1 MINNNPSM
9 ASEQMSKEPRKRYPT
24 DLTDAQWALVAALLA
39 PVKPGRPGAFQST
52 VDRRE
57 IINAI
62 LYRLKT
68 GCQWEMLPHDLLPP
82 STVHEYFQRWEQDG
96 TWQRIL
102 DSLRQQVRVQA
113 GRAPSPS
120 LGVIDS
126 QSVPS
131 TAVGGAERGYD
142 GGKKIKGRKRHI
154 VTDSM
159 GLLLAVFVTSA
170 RVDDGRAAPKV
181 VNRAT
186 AVDFPRLQLIL
197 GDNKYHNHEF
207 RASFF
212 ANGRA
217 IRLQIALRPE
227 GAKGFVV
234 IKQRWVVERTFAW
247 LGNYRCLNREYE
259 KTTEASETNVKIAMI
274 HILLRRL
281 QPRKPP
287 DEIAEQLAASEML
300 KVA

>member
-1 MINNNPSM
+1 
-9 ASEQMSKEPRKRYPT
+9 MSKELRKRYPT
-24 DLTDAQWALVAALLA
+24 DLTDAQWALVEPLL
-39 PVKPGRPGAFQST
+39 PPITPGRPGTFQST

-57 IINAI
+57 LINAI

-82 STVHEYFQRWEQDG
+82 STVHEYSQRWEQGG

-102 DSLRQQVRVQA
+102 DCLRQQARVQA

-131 TAVGGAERGYD
+131 TAAGGEERGYD
-142 GGKKIKGRKRHI
+142 GGKKVKGRKRHI
-154 VTDSM
+154 LTDGM
-159 GLLLAVFVTSA
+159 GFLLAVFVTAA
-170 RVDDGRAAPKV
+170 RVDDGRAAPEV

-186 AVDFPRLQLIL
+186 ATDLPRLQLIL

-207 RASFF
+207 RTSFF

-217 IRLQIALRPE
+217 IRLQIAVRPE
-227 GAKGFVV
+227 GSKGFVV

-259 KTTEASETNVKIAMI
+259 KTTQASETNVKIAMI

-281 QPRKPP
+281 QPRKSP
-287 DEIAEQLAASEML
+287 DELAEQLTTSEVANAA
-300 KVA
+300 

>member
-1 MINNNPSM
+1 VINNKPSP

-24 DLTDAQWALVAALLA
+24 DLTDAQWALVELLL
-39 PVKPGRPGAFQST
+39 PQIKPGRPGTFQST

-82 STVHEYFQRWEQDG
+82 STVHEYSQQWEQDG

-131 TAVGGAERGYD
+131 TAVGGEERGYD

-154 VTDSM
+154 MTDSM
-159 GLLLAVFVTSA
+159 GLLLVVLVTAA
-170 RVDDGRAAPKV
+170 RVDDGRAAAKV
-181 VNRAT
+181 VSGASAT
-186 AVDFPRLQLIL
+186 DFPRLQLIL

-207 RASFF
+207 RAALF
-212 ANGRA
+212 ASGRA
-217 IRLQIALRPE
+217 LRLQIALRPE

-281 QPRKPP
+281 APRKPP
-287 DEIAEQLAASEML
+287 DEIAEQLTTSEVR

>member
-1 MINNNPSM
+1 M
-9 ASEQMSKEPRKRYPT
+9 AKEPRKRYPT
-24 DLTDAQWALVAALLA
+24 DLTDAQWALVEHLL
-39 PVKPGRPGAFQST
+39 PQRKPGRPGTFQST
-52 VDRRE
+52 VERRE

-82 STVHEYFQRWEQDG
+82 STVHEYLQQWQQDG
-96 TWQRIL
+96 TWDRIL
-102 DSLRQQVRVQA
+102 DTLRQQVRVQA

-131 TAVGGAERGYD
+131 TAAGGAERGYD
-142 GGKKIKGRKRHI
+142 GGKKIKGRKRPI
-154 VTDSM
+154 LTDSM
-159 GLLLAVFVTSA
+159 GLLLAVLVTAA
-170 RVDDGRAAPKV
+170 RVEDGRAAPHV
-181 VNRAT
+181 IDRAT
-186 AVDFPRLQLIL
+186 APDVPRLQLIL

-207 RASFF
+207 RASLF

-217 IRLQIALRPE
+217 IRIQIALRPE

-259 KTTEASETNVKIAMI
+259 KTTHASETNVKVAMI
-274 HILLRRL
+274 HILLRRI
-281 QPRKPP
+281 QPRNPS
-287 DEIAEQLAASEML
+287 DEIAQSEMR
-300 KVA
+300 KAA

>member
-1 MINNNPSM
+1 MI
-9 ASEQMSKEPRKRYPT
+9 KEPRKRYPT
-24 DLTDAQWALVAALLA
+24 DLTDAQWTLLEQLL
-39 PVKPGRPGAFQST
+39 PKRKPTRPGAFPST

-82 STVHEYFQRWEQDG
+82 STVHEYLQQWEQDG
-96 TWQRIL
+96 TWDRVL
-102 DSLRQQVRVQA
+102 ASLRQQVRVQA

-131 TAVGGAERGYD
+131 TAAGGEARGYD
-142 GGKKIKGRKRHI
+142 GGKKVKGRKRHI
-154 VTDSM
+154 LTDSM
-159 GLLLAVFVTSA
+159 GLLLTVFVTA
-170 RVDDGRAAPKV
+170 ACVDDGRAAASV
-181 VNRAT
+181 VDRAI
-186 AVDFPRLQLIL
+186 VPDFPRLQLIL
-197 GDNKYHNHEF
+197 GDNKYHNHQF
-207 RASFF
+207 RASLF

-259 KTTEASETNVKIAMI
+259 KTTPMSEANVKVAMI
-274 HILLRRL
+274 HILLRRI
-281 QPRKPP
+281 QPRKPA
-287 DEIAEQLAASEML
+287 DEIAESEMR

>member
-1 MINNNPSM
+1 M
-9 ASEQMSKEPRKRYPT
+9 AKEPRKRYPT
-24 DLTDAQWALVAALLA
+24 DLTDAQWALVEHRL
-39 PVKPGRPGAFQST
+39 PKRKPGRPGTFQST
-52 VDRRE
+52 VERRE

-82 STVHEYFQRWEQDG
+82 STVHEYLQQWQQDG
-96 TWQRIL
+96 TWDRIL
-102 DSLRQQVRVQA
+102 DTLRQQVRVQA

-131 TAVGGAERGYD
+131 TAAGGAERGYD
-142 GGKKIKGRKRHI
+142 GGKKIKGRKRPI
-154 VTDSM
+154 LTDSM
-159 GLLLAVFVTSA
+159 GLLLAVLVTAA
-170 RVDDGRAAPKV
+170 RVEDGRAAPHV
-181 VNRAT
+181 IDRAT
-186 AVDFPRLQLIL
+186 APDVPRLQLIL

-207 RASFF
+207 RASLF

-217 IRLQIALRPE
+217 IRIQIGLRPE

-259 KTTEASETNVKIAMI
+259 KTTHASETNVKVAMI
-274 HILLRRL
+274 HILLRRI
-281 QPRKPP
+281 QPRNPS
-287 DEIAEQLAASEML
+287 DEIAQSEMR
-300 KVA
+300 KAA

>member
-1 MINNNPSM
+1 MI
-9 ASEQMSKEPRKRYPT
+9 KEPRKRYPT
-24 DLTDAQWALVAALLA
+24 DLTEDQWGLLE
-39 PVKPGRPGAFQST
+39 PLLPQRKPGRPGTFQTT

-68 GCQWEMLPHDLLPP
+68 GCQWSMLPHDLLPP
-82 STVHEYFQRWEQDG
+82 STVHEQQQQWEQDG
-96 TWQRIL
+96 TWDRL
-102 DSLRQQVRVQA
+102 LESLRQQVRLQA

-131 TAVGGAERGYD
+131 TAAGGEERGYD

-154 VTDSM
+154 LTDSM
-159 GLLLAVFVTSA
+159 GLLLAVVVTAA

-181 VNRAT
+181 VEKAT
-186 AVDFPRLQLIL
+186 ALDFPRLQLIL
-197 GDNKYHNHEF
+197 GDNKYHNHEL
-207 RASFF
+207 RASLF

-259 KTTEASETNVKIAMI
+259 KTIRASETNVKVAMI

-281 QPRKPP
+281 QPRKPT
-287 DEIAEQLAASEML
+287 DVIATSEVAKAA
-300 KVA
+300 